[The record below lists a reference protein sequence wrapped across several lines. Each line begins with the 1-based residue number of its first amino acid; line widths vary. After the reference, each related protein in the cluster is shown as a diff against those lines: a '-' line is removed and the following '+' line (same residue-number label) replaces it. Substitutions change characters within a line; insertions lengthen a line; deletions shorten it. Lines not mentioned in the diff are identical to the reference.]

1 MQFATCVFKHKLL
14 FFDGM
19 TYIGTAPC
27 SSATKQ
33 SKKTNS
39 IMMGL
44 VCFRLAKHTV

>member
-14 FFDGM
+14 LFGM
-19 TYIGTAPC
+19 PYIGTAPC

>member
-14 FFDGM
+14 LFEGM

>member
-1 MQFATCVFKHKLL
+1 MSF
-14 FFDGM
+14 
-19 TYIGTAPC
+19 IGTPNC
-27 SSATKQ
+27 SGAIKQ

>member
-1 MQFATCVFKHKLL
+1 MRFATCVFKDKLL
-14 FFDGM
+14 LFGSM
-19 TYIGTAPC
+19 SYIGNAPS